1 MNNPLHAARS
11 DVWLGDLPCS
21 HRSFMDREEIQSSKT
36 APIVRMEEDC
46 FVFFSLFLFLSMYTC
61 THISGNSGKFA
72 GYAHLNCFP
81 VFENLFPFIVSQLLP
96 EVYVYL
102 SNGTIRAN
110 MCGRVD

>member
-36 APIVRMEEDC
+36 APIVGMEEGLLC
-46 FVFFSLFLFLSMYTC
+46 FVFLFLFLSMYTC
-61 THISGNSGKFA
+61 THISGDSGRFA
-72 GYAHLNCFP
+72 GYAHWNCFP
-81 VFENLFPFIVSQLLP
+81 VFENLFPFIVSQVLP

>member
-46 FVFFSLFLFLSMYTC
+46 FVFFSFFLFLSMYTC

-81 VFENLFPFIVSQLLP
+81 VFENLFPFIVSQVLP

>member
-11 DVWLGDLPCS
+11 YVWLGDLPCS

-36 APIVRMEEDC
+36 APIVRMEEGLLC
-46 FVFFSLFLFLSMYTC
+46 FVFFFVFLSMYTC
-61 THISGNSGKFA
+61 THISGDSGKFA